1 MPQVVVRFYAELND
15 FLPRERR
22 QVPFAHTFAGRRSVK
37 DLIEALGVPHT
48 EVDLILVKGASVD
61 FSYLPQDGDQIS
73 VYPVFEAVDITPLVR
88 LRPRPL
94 REPKFVLDTHL
105 GKLAS
110 HLRLMG
116 FDTLYQNDFADE
128 ALARVSEA
136 EKRILL
142 TKDRGLLKRRQ
153 VTHGYLVR
161 GTDPELQ
168 LREVLSRFD
177 LFDAV
182 RPFTR
187 CLNCNGNLEPVDK
200 AAVAELLPAD
210 VAENGS
216 EFRRCAGCGKVYW
229 RGSHYAHL
237 SHFVEAVLADRPA
250 G

>member
-1 MPQVVVRFYAELND
+1 MPQVVLRFYAELND
-15 FLPRERR
+15 FLPRDRR

-37 DLIEALGVPHT
+37 DLIESLGVPHT
-48 EVDLILVKGASVD
+48 EVDLILVKGVSVD
-61 FSYLPQDGDQIS
+61 FTYLPQEGDQIS

-88 LRPRPL
+88 LRPHPL
-94 REPKFVLDTHL
+94 REPKFVLDAHL

-116 FDTLYQNDFADE
+116 FDTLYQNDYADE
-128 ALARVSEA
+128 TLAQVSET
-136 EKRILL
+136 EKRLLL

-187 CLNCNGNLEPVDK
+187 CLNCNGSLEPVDK
-200 AAVAELLPAD
+200 AAVAELLPPD
-210 VAENGS
+210 ISEGGS
-216 EFRRCAGCGKVYW
+216 QFRRCAGCGKVYW
-229 RGSHYAHL
+229 RGSHYDHL
-237 SHFVEAVLADRPA
+237 SRFVEAVLADRPA
-250 G
+250 W

>member
-1 MPQVVVRFYAELND
+1 MPQVVLRFYAELND

-22 QVPFAHTFAGRRSVK
+22 QVPFAHTFVGRRSVK

-48 EVDLILVKGASVD
+48 EVDLILVQGASVD
-61 FSYLPQDGDQIS
+61 FSYWPQDGDQIS

-94 REPKFVLDTHL
+94 REPKFVLDAHL

-116 FDTLYQNDFADE
+116 FDTLYENDFADE
-128 ALARVSEA
+128 TLARVSEA
-136 EKRILL
+136 EKRLLL
-142 TKDRGLLKRRQ
+142 TKDRSLLKRRQ

-187 CLNCNGNLEPVDK
+187 CLNCNGSLEPADR

-229 RGSHYAHL
+229 RGSHYDHL
-237 SHFVEAVLADRPA
+237 SRFVEAVLADRPA
-250 G
+250 

>member
-1 MPQVVVRFYAELND
+1 MPQVVLRFYAELND

-22 QVPFAHTFAGRRSVK
+22 QAPFAHTFAGRRSVK

-48 EVDLILVKGASVD
+48 EVDLILVKGVSVD

-73 VYPVFEAVDITPLVR
+73 VYPVFEAVDISPLVR

-94 REPKFVLDTHL
+94 REPKFVLDAHL

-116 FDTLYQNDFADE
+116 FDTLYQNDYADE
-128 ALARVSEA
+128 TLARVSET
-136 EKRILL
+136 EKRLLL

-187 CLNCNGNLEPVDK
+187 CLNCNGSLVHRLK
-200 AAVAELLPAD
+200 AAVAI
-210 VAENGS
+210 
-216 EFRRCAGCGKVYW
+216 
-229 RGSHYAHL
+229 
-237 SHFVEAVLADRPA
+237 
-250 G
+250 